1 MSGKTKQSDKL
12 RKDPYNIVITG
23 VGGQGNVM
31 ASRVIGNMLVKRG
44 YRVTIGETF
53 GASQRGGS
61 VMSHLRISKSDN
73 WSPQIPKGKADLI
86 VALEPSEAVRVLRD
100 YGHAKVAILS
110 NTRPIYP
117 VSVISGEVAYP
128 SFDELQGG
136 ACLLSGHASFID
148 ATEEALAMGSAIL
161 SNIIMVGAVAGLKV
175 LPLEEVDFKKVIAGM
190 VPPDKLE
197 INLKAFERGVKL
209 TTNRKAGDHAGSL

>member
-1 MSGKTKQSDKL
+1 MRSGQLK
-12 RKDPYNIVITG
+12 KDPYNIVITG

-31 ASRVIGNMLVKRG
+31 ASRVIGNMLVKKG

-61 VMSHLRISKSDN
+61 VMSHLRVSAKAT

-100 YGHAKVAILS
+100 YGHAGVTVLS

-117 VSVISGEVAYP
+117 VGVISGEASYP
-128 SFDELQGG
+128 SVDEIREGTG
-136 ACLLSGHASFID
+136 EIAGNTFFID
-148 ATEEALAMGSAIL
+148 ATEEAMAMGSPIL
-161 SNIIMVGAVAGLKV
+161 SNIVMVGAVAGLKI
-175 LPLEEVDFKKVIAGM
+175 LPLEKTEFKKVISGM
-190 VPPDKLE
+190 IPEDKLE
-197 INLKAFERGVKL
+197 INLKAFERGIKLVK
-209 TTNRKAGDHAGSL
+209 K